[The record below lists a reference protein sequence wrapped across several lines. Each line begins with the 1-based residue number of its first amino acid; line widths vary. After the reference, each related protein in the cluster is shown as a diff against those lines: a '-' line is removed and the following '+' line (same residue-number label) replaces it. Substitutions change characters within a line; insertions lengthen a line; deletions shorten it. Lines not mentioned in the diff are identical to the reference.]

1 MARELNILK
10 NIPLAPYEAVL
21 GTEIIISTLIGN
33 VSLKIAPNTKNGQ
46 KIRLSGCGIKQSDK
60 IGDMIVT
67 VEIQIPQ
74 DLSVEEIDL
83 YKKLQELRGGKR
95 VF

>member
-1 MARELNILK
+1 MMQLK
-10 NIPLAPYEAVL
+10 P
-21 GTEIIISTLIGN
+21 
-33 VSLKIAPNTKNGQ
+33 SLHID
-46 KIRLSGCGIKQSDK
+46 RLLIKQNDK

-74 DLSVEEIDL
+74 DLSVEEINL
-83 YKKLQELRGGKR
+83 YKKLQELRGEKR